1 MIFSGHKLK
10 IFVRYDLFEK
20 WQQWFFS
27 HIFFTNFFFTMFEIF
42 FEKMKLLLTLAALT
56 IFCPKS
62 IWDKYNNFFQTLCS
76 KCYFEHLFNL
86 HLLFVDA
93 LGFRKWFLFLI
104 GTFIS
109 WKKSKSK
116 RWLLRAT
123 EVEKKCSLI
132 RLCSSKKKHVSKWSC
147 LIMVGVGKMPC
158 LKWSC
163 IIIVDVGNMS
173 CLILVDVGKMSCLK
187 MVMPQNGH
195 VSKWSCLKMVVVG

>member
-1 MIFSGHKLK
+1 MIFSGHKLFIHK

-27 HIFFTNFFFTMFEIF
+27 QIFFTIFFFTMFEIF

-62 IWDKYNNFFQTLCS
+62 IWDKYNNFFQTLYS
-76 KCYFEHLFNL
+76 KCYFEHFFNL

-93 LGFRKWFLFLI
+93 LGFRNWFSFLI

-116 RWLLRAT
+116 RWLFWSWMLRAP
-123 EVEKKCSLI
+123 EVEEKKSLV
-132 RLCSSKKKHVSKWSC
+132 RLWSS
-147 LIMVGVGKMPC
+147 
-158 LKWSC
+158 
-163 IIIVDVGNMS
+163 
-173 CLILVDVGKMSCLK
+173 
-187 MVMPQNGH
+187 
-195 VSKWSCLKMVVVG
+195 